1 MFHILSRK
9 FLDKKWAERAFQ
21 AEARKS
27 IECSRSRM
35 QFEIFGV
42 CVVERA
48 MDEVTKRG
56 LEW

>member
-9 FLDKKWAERAFQ
+9 FLDKKWAKRACQ
-21 AEARKS
+21 AKARKS

-35 QFEIFGV
+35 QFEIVGA

-48 MDEVTKRG
+48 VDEVTKRG
-56 LEW
+56 LE